1 MKEEMSSVDVYA
13 VTRELQFLVDSKLE
27 KAYQHTADEIRLKLQ
42 EFKTGKYDLV
52 IEAGKRL
59 HLTGHPRES
68 PKLPP
73 SFPMILRKYMMGG
86 RVTKIAQH
94 NFDRIVEIEVVR
106 AGVTNTLVAELF
118 NQGNVIML
126 DADRRIMM
134 PLRSMKMKDRD
145 VLRGEQ
151 YEFPPPQLSPL
162 DVTVDSLKKLFEAS
176 DRDVVRT
183 LATETSIG
191 GMYAE
196 EALAI
201 AGVDKNKQAKS
212 LVDGE
217 IRLVVNGLNELFE
230 PLKGGNLKPHIVLQ
244 DGKEVD
250 VLPIELKR
258 YESYQKVYFE
268 SFNKA
273 LDEYFSKHVVAE
285 VKAVVAEKKA
295 EKLGV
300 LERRLKQQEEAIAKF
315 EKEEIE
321 NARKGELIY
330 AEYAAV
336 DDVIKIIKG
345 ARSKGYSWDDIRKT
359 LKDAKKAGNP
369 AATMI
374 QSVDPAANAVAV
386 KFPQATVNI
395 SVDLTVPQNAQVYY
409 EKVKKVQSKKEGAL
423 KAIEV
428 TRKAMAKEMPRIEVV
443 AELKKAPA
451 KTRPRKPK
459 WYERYRWFY
468 TSDGF
473 LVIAGRDA
481 DQNEEVVKK
490 YMDKKDVFFHAQAH
504 GAPITIVKAEGREIT
519 PDAIAEVAQF
529 AVSYSS
535 VWKSGQFS
543 GDCYWARPE
552 QVSKTPEPGE
562 YVAKGAFIIRGE
574 RNYVKNVEVKA
585 AVGVRLDETGCYIIG
600 GPVAAVKARA
610 KYSVAI
616 EPGEFNQGDIA
627 KKIYRYFL
635 EHASEEDAKAIRQ
648 AASPDKVSPFL
659 PPGESRLSKGAWLGE

>member
-13 VTRELQFLVDSKLE
+13 VVRELQFLLDSKLE

-42 EFKTGKYDLV
+42 EFKTGKYDL
-52 IEAGKRL
+52 ILEAGKRL
-59 HLTGHPRES
+59 HLTEHPRES

-73 SFPMILRKYMMGG
+73 SFPMMLRKYMMGG
-86 RVTKIAQH
+86 RITRIAQH

-106 AGVTNTLVAELF
+106 AGVKNTLVAEMF
-118 NQGNVIML
+118 NQGNVILL
-126 DADRRIMM
+126 DENRRIMM
-134 PLRSMKMKDRD
+134 PLRSLKTRDRD

-162 DVTVDSLKKLFEAS
+162 DATADSLKKLFEKS
-176 DRDVVRT
+176 DRDLVRT

-196 EALAI
+196 EALAL
-201 AGVDKNKQAKS
+201 AGVDKNKPAKS
-212 LVDGE
+212 LVDSE
-217 IRLVVNGLNELFE
+217 IQLVVNGLNELFK
-230 PLKGGNLKPHIVLQ
+230 PLKEGDLKPNIVIR

-250 VLPIELKR
+250 VLPIELSR
-258 YESYQKVYFE
+258 YAGDQKVYFE

-273 LDEYFSKHVVAE
+273 LDEYYSKHIVAE
-285 VKAVVAEKKA
+285 AKAEVVEKKA

-315 EKEEIE
+315 DKEEKEYV
-321 NARKGELIY
+321 RKGEAIY
-330 AEYAAV
+330 AEYSAV
-336 DDVIKIIKG
+336 NDIINVIKG

-359 LKDAKKAGNP
+359 LKDAKKSGNL
-369 AATMI
+369 AASLI
-374 QSVDPAANAVAV
+374 QSVDPASN
-386 KFPQATVNI
+386 TVNVKLADVSVNI
-395 SVDLTVPQNAQVYY
+395 NVDLAVPQNAQAYY
-409 EKVKKVQSKKEGAL
+409 DKAKRVQSKKGGAL
-423 KAIEV
+423 RAIEA
-428 TRKAMAKEMPRIEVV
+428 TKKGMAKEMPK
-443 AELKKAPA
+443 AETAGEPKKASV
-451 KTRPRKPK
+451 KMKPRKPK
-459 WYERYRWFY
+459 WYERYRWFN

-481 DQNEEVVKK
+481 DQNEEIVKK

-504 GAPITIVKAEGREIT
+504 GAPITIVKTEGREIT
-519 PDAIAEVAQF
+519 PEAIAEVAQF

-535 VWKSGQFS
+535 VWKAGQFS
-543 GDCYWARPE
+543 GDCYWVRPE

-574 RNYVKNVEVKA
+574 RNYVKNVDVKA
-585 AVGVRLDETGCYIIG
+585 AVGIRFDETGCYVIG

-610 KYSVAI
+610 KYLVEV

-627 KKIYRYFL
+627 KKVYRHFV
-635 EHASEEDAKAIRQ
+635 EHASQDDSKAIRQ
-648 AASPDKVSPFL
+648 AASPDKVAPFL
-659 PPGESRLSKGAWLGE
+659 PPGESRIVG

>member
-13 VTRELQFLVDSKLE
+13 VVRELQFLLDSKLE

-42 EFKTGKYDLV
+42 EFKTGKYDLI
-52 IEAGKRL
+52 IEVGKRL
-59 HLTGHPRES
+59 HLTEHPRES

-73 SFPMILRKYMMGG
+73 SFPMILRKYMTGG
-86 RVTKIAQH
+86 RITKIAQH
-94 NFDRIVEIEVVR
+94 NFDRIVEIEVTR
-106 AGVTNTLVAELF
+106 AGVKNTLVAELF
-118 NQGNVIML
+118 AQGNVILL
-126 DADRRIMM
+126 DEDRKIMM
-134 PLRSMKMKDRD
+134 PLRAMKMKDRD
-145 VLRGEQ
+145 VVRGEQ

-201 AGVDKNKQAKS
+201 AGMDKSKPAKS
-212 LVDGE
+212 LVE
-217 IRLVVNGLNELFE
+217 SEVQLVVNGLGELFR
-230 PLKGGNLKPHIVLQ
+230 PLKEGNLKPHIVLQ

-258 YESYQKVYFE
+258 YADYQKVYFE

-285 VKAVVAEKKA
+285 VRAVVAEKKA

-315 EKEEIE
+315 EKEENE

-336 DDVIKIIKG
+336 DDIINVIKG
-345 ARSKGYSWDDIRKT
+345 ARVRGISWDDIRKT
-359 LKDAKKAGNP
+359 LKDAKKAGNL

-374 QSVDPAANAVAV
+374 QSVDPAANTVAV

-395 SVDLTVPQNAQVYY
+395 NVDLTVPQNAQVYY
-409 EKVKKVQSKKEGAL
+409 EKVKKVQSKKDGAM

-428 TRKAMAKEMPRIEVV
+428 TKKAMAKEMPRVEVV
-443 AELKKAPA
+443 AEPKKAPV
-451 KTRPRKPK
+451 KTKPRKPK
-459 WYERYRWFY
+459 WYEKYRWFY

-481 DQNEEVVKK
+481 DQNEEIVKK

-504 GAPITIVKAEGREIT
+504 GAPITVVKIEGREIT
-519 PDAIAEVAQF
+519 EEAIAEVAQF

-535 VWKSGQFS
+535 VWKAGQFS
-543 GDCYWARPE
+543 GDCFWARPE
-552 QVSKTPEPGE
+552 QVSKTPEHGE

-574 RNYVKNVEVKA
+574 RNYVRNVEVKA
-585 AVGVRLDETGCYIIG
+585 AVGIRFDGTGCYVIG
-600 GPVAAVKARA
+600 GPAAATKARA
-610 KYSVAI
+610 KYSLVI
-616 EPGEFNQGDIA
+616 QPGEFNQGDIA

-635 EHASEEDAKAIRQ
+635 EHASEDDAKAIRQ
-648 AASPDKVSPFL
+648 AASPDKMAPFL
-659 PPGESRLSKGAWLGE
+659 PPGESRLVQ